1 MKTKQNKLKLQIFE
15 GIRFRLSSRCKVTT
29 GSKLELVPCLEED
42 RIDRKCLGREIDNE
56 RVEMPLECRSLAD
69 LCTRNRR
76 RGGGGEGIRR
86 RGRKGRSQCGLLS
99 SHGLHTFTSSLTS
112 CSTAPR
118 SYPIS
123 TSCVSLRACLLR
135 DGLSVKGIQDRVCCP
150 SFFSLFPRT
159 TPCLASSC
167 SPDRS
172 VRTCKISKLI
182 GKGKCRCRRI

>member
-1 MKTKQNKLKLQIFE
+1 MLD
-15 GIRFRLSSRCKVTT
+15 GIWFRLSSRCKVTT

-76 RGGGGEGIRR
+76 RSEEGGDPG

-112 CSTAPR
+112 CSTTPR

-135 DGLSVKGIQDRVCCP
+135 GGLSVKGIQDRCVVVDLPFP
-150 SFFSLFPRT
+150 SNNTVFGFFLFSE
-159 TPCLASSC
+159 CEDL
-167 SPDRS
+167 
-172 VRTCKISKLI
+172 
-182 GKGKCRCRRI
+182 

>member
-76 RGGGGEGIRR
+76 RGGGGRGSGGEGKERAVTMR
-86 RGRKGRSQCGLLS
+86 VAFLAWPSHLHLVSHLLFDRTAQLPDF
-99 SHGLHTFTSSLTS
+99 HIVCKFT
-112 CSTAPR
+112 
-118 SYPIS
+118 
-123 TSCVSLRACLLR
+123 
-135 DGLSVKGIQDRVCCP
+135 GLS
-150 SFFSLFPRT
+150 T
-159 TPCLASSC
+159 T
-167 SPDRS
+167 
-172 VRTCKISKLI
+172 
-182 GKGKCRCRRI
+182 RRPFC

>member
-76 RGGGGEGIRR
+76 RGGGGRGSGGGEG
-86 RGRKGRSQCGLLS
+86 KGGHNAGC
-99 SHGLHTFTSSLTS
+99 
-112 CSTAPR
+112 
-118 SYPIS
+118 
-123 TSCVSLRACLLR
+123 
-135 DGLSVKGIQDRVCCP
+135 
-150 SFFSLFPRT
+150 FPRMAF
-159 TPCLASSC
+159 TP
-167 SPDRS
+167 SPRLS
-172 VRTCKISKLI
+172 PLVRPHRVAT
-182 GKGKCRCRRI
+182 RFPHRV